1 MRAFVVL
8 DSTDPA
14 ALVAFWSAALGY
26 EHAGSAPGFEIL
38 QPVEGEPPGFTLL
51 LQKVPEPKSGKN
63 RMHLDIHPPL
73 ELGVPAL
80 VERLEA
86 FGGSRLGEPVTALLD
101 VLGIWWQVMADP
113 EGNELDVVAD
123 PGHPPPDA

>member
-1 MRAFVVL
+1 MRALVVL

-26 EHAGSAPGFEIL
+26 QHAGSAPGFEIL
-38 QPVEGEPPGFTLL
+38 QPAEGEPPGFTLL

-86 FGGSRLGEPVTALLD
+86 FGGQRLGEPVTALLD
-101 VLGIWWQVMADP
+101 VLGIW
-113 EGNELDVVAD
+113 
-123 PGHPPPDA
+123 